1 MTDPIADLITRI
13 RNANVVYKE
22 STEVPYSRIKRNI
35 VQILKDEG
43 YISDYEVIEK
53 DNKKTIKI
61 YLKYGKNKERVI
73 MGIKRV
79 SKPGRR
85 IYVGKDKVPKVLNGI
100 GIAIISTSKGLVTD
114 RVARK
119 IGQGGEVLLYVW

>member
-13 RNANVVYKE
+13 RNANMVYKE

-53 DNKKTIKI
+53 DNKRTIKI

>member
-13 RNANVVYKE
+13 RNANMVYKE

-73 MGIKRV
+73 MGIQRV

-85 IYVGKDKVPKVLNGI
+85 IYVGKDQVPKVLNGI

>member
-13 RNANVVYKE
+13 RNANMVYKE
-22 STEVPYSRIKRNI
+22 TTEIPYSRIKKNI
-35 VQILKDEG
+35 VQIFKDEG

-53 DNKKTIKI
+53 NNKKTIKI
-61 YLKYGKNKERVI
+61 YLKYGKDKERVI
-73 MGIKRV
+73 IGIQRV

-85 IYVGKDKVPKVLNGI
+85 IYVGKDQIPKVLNGI

-114 RVARK
+114 RVARR

>member
-13 RNANVVYKE
+13 RNANMVYKE

-35 VQILKDEG
+35 VQILKDEN

-53 DNKKTIKI
+53 DNKRTIKI
-61 YLKYGKNKERVI
+61 YLKYGKNKERII

>member
-13 RNANVVYKE
+13 RNANMVYKE

-53 DNKKTIKI
+53 DNKRTIKI

-100 GIAIISTSKGLVTD
+100 GIAIISTSKGVVTD

>member
-61 YLKYGKNKERVI
+61 YLKYGKNKERII
-73 MGIKRV
+73 MGIQRV

-85 IYVGKDKVPKVLNGI
+85 IYVGKDQVPKVLNGI